1 MIGLIGSIKP
11 WLAIGVI
18 ASTAATDAVYVM
30 FTAAVGARRR
40 FQAATWSSAW
50 YLLSAFAVISYTS
63 VCLFRGRW
71 FVAGR
76 LRFGNAVATNAWRR
90 RRVARASRGK
100 AGYLR
105 NLSPVFE
112 QLIACSITCG
122 PDSKRSWRY
131 RECANKSLAKFALKG
146 PFLLFSERFGVTLS
160 HDWLLR
166 HAPCLSNVFP
176 IS

>member
-40 FQAATWSSAW
+40 FQAA
-50 YLLSAFAVISYTS
+50 LGVCRDQLHEELG

-131 RECANKSLAKFALKG
+131 RECATKSLAKFALKG